1 MSIPKKI
8 KEYTVVYNWTPVYT
22 GLKKVSANSLEEA
35 IEKVKNEEDEFIDE
49 EKGIEWE
56 LIEDYQE
63 AILIYNDETGEE
75 KRL

>member
-1 MSIPKKI
+1 M

-56 LIEDYQE
+56 LAEDYQLDCSE

-75 KRL
+75 KII

>member
-1 MSIPKKI
+1 M

-56 LIEDYQE
+56 LTEDYQE

-75 KRL
+75 KII